1 MSWLDK
7 EFKLSEEWLRPI
19 ENFIRQRAIKAL
31 EFIEE
36 KQDNA
41 KKLDTLIHQTKPM
54 QSEVDKWIEDREN
67 TGQDNKNLKENTN
80 SQVNKIR
87 KR

>member
-1 MSWLDK
+1 
-7 EFKLSEEWLRPI
+7 
-19 ENFIRQRAIKAL
+19 
-31 EFIEE
+31 
-36 KQDNA
+36 
-41 KKLDTLIHQTKPM
+41 M